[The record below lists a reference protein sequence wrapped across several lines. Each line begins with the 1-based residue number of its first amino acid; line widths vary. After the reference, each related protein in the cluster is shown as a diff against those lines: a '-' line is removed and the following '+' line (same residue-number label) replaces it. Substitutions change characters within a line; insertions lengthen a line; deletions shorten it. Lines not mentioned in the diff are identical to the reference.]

1 MAGTVSVRVREA
13 AGQLDAGL
21 TAAERRHE
29 AELLL
34 CHVLGRDRAWL
45 FAHAN
50 DALDVDA
57 ARHFDELLQRRVAG
71 EPVAYLIGSRGF
83 WTLDLAVSA
92 DTLIPRPE
100 TETLVEQLLARL
112 PADQTCEVADLGT
125 GSGAIALALASE
137 RPAWRLHA
145 VDASEAA
152 LEVAGRNRDQL
163 RLVNVSLHLGDWLQP
178 LDGLR
183 LDAIVSN
190 PPYIE
195 DDDPHLSQGDLRFE
209 PRMALA
215 SGADGLDAIRNIV
228 RQTPSHLK
236 PSGWLLLEHG
246 WRQGEAVRALLDAAG
261 FAQVATVP
269 DLEGRDRVSLGR
281 WPG

>member
-57 ARHFDELLQRRVAG
+57 ARRFDELLQRRVAG

-92 DTLIPRPE
+92 DTLFPRPD
-100 TETLVEQLLARL
+100 TETLVEQVLARL
-112 PADQTCEVADLGT
+112 SADQTCEVADLGT

-163 RLVNVSLHLGDWLQP
+163 RLANVSLHLGDWLQP

-246 WRQGEAVRALLDAAG
+246 WWQGEAVRALLDAAG
-261 FAQVATVP
+261 FAEVATVP

>member
-163 RLVNVSLHLGDWLQP
+163 RLANVSLHLGDWLQP

-246 WRQGEAVRALLDAAG
+246 WWQGEAVRALLDAAG
-261 FAQVATVP
+261 FAEVATVP

>member
-163 RLVNVSLHLGDWLQP
+163 RLANVSLHLGDWLQP

-246 WRQGEAVRALLDAAG
+246 WQQGEAVRALLDAAG